1 VCSTERDNRTI
12 TLANAFGNY
21 ATLDL
26 GLGRFAD
33 YAHLQPRRF
42 SAKLRDKVR
51 EGQALAL
58 LGNSGNSDAPR
69 LRFQLVDADS
79 PFGSEFK
86 GRLLGGPVRVT
97 RVVETRG

>member
-1 VCSTERDNRTI
+1 
-12 TLANAFGNY
+12 
-21 ATLDL
+21 
-26 GLGRFAD
+26 
-33 YAHLQPRRF
+33 
-42 SAKLRDKVR
+42 VR

-97 RVVETRG
+97 RVVETRIGHDRLPRAQTSAGYLWPLIIRFDTEPKSTISSSWARLGGARRCQNE